1 MCIAHRGEPRGHREN
16 TLPSIQAAVDAG
28 ADMVEID
35 LRLTADNQLVVLHD
49 PTLARLWEDS
59 REVAQVTL
67 AELATWHRAPGADWS
82 IPTADEA
89 LDLIQ
94 ALDTQVMLDV
104 TSVPIGLA
112 TAALVEARGLLD
124 RVLYAGDTRAL
135 AAIRALQPAADIA
148 LSWGRPSLPGETIW
162 AEVAPHY
169 FNPEWILLDEQ
180 VVAATHAAGRKVS
193 TWTVD
198 DPEQMARLAN
208 LGVDAII
215 SNRIDT
221 LVGVRQGSGNPA

>member
-59 REVAQVTL
+59 REVAQVTF

-112 TAALVEARGLLD
+112 TAALVEARGL
-124 RVLYAGDTRAL
+124 A
-135 AAIRALQPAADIA
+135 
-148 LSWGRPSLPGETIW
+148 RPRP
-162 AEVAPHY
+162 
-169 FNPEWILLDEQ
+169 
-180 VVAATHAAGRKVS
+180 
-193 TWTVD
+193 
-198 DPEQMARLAN
+198 
-208 LGVDAII
+208 
-215 SNRIDT
+215 
-221 LVGVRQGSGNPA
+221 VRR

>member
-1 MCIAHRGEPRGHREN
+1 M
-16 TLPSIQAAVDAG
+16 
-28 ADMVEID
+28 
-35 LRLTADNQLVVLHD
+35 
-49 PTLARLWEDS
+49 
-59 REVAQVTL
+59 
-67 AELATWHRAPGADWS
+67 
-82 IPTADEA
+82 
-89 LDLIQ
+89 
-94 ALDTQVMLDV
+94 
-104 TSVPIGLA
+104 
-112 TAALVEARGLLD
+112 
-124 RVLYAGDTRAL
+124 
-135 AAIRALQPAADIA
+135 
-148 LSWGRPSLPGETIW
+148 SWGRPSLPGETIW